1 MSDSPG
7 QGRKRG
13 RKQNAIKNE
22 NENPVLEKAVAKEQL
37 LTGLEEMT
45 NQLIFNW
52 YDISILCKIKV
63 KILLIIYVDN

>member
-45 NQLIFNW
+45 NQLIFN
-52 YDISILCKIKV
+52 
-63 KILLIIYVDN
+63 